1 MKHNRDI
8 GAHRAILAGGLLA
21 LVALSTATAQNAG
34 TTALTAATCGSAE
47 LSATIDRSLMG
58 EPVSAIALDSLNWVE
73 ASGNTPAHC
82 MVNGRLEPVDTSATA
97 RPIRFGVAL
106 PAAWNGRSIQMGG
119 GGMNGSIPG
128 LAGGFGGASDL
139 SRGFATYGSDSGH
152 ANGDDQWT
160 LNDEAIRNLGYQ
172 QMKKT
177 HDVAMVLIER
187 AYGELPEYN
196 YYVGGSQGGREG
208 LTVAQRYPQ
217 DYDGVLSTV
226 PIVGFSTLMLGPTL
240 TRIQE
245 IPLASWVRPV
255 KGNAILAEFMRRC
268 DDLDGLVDGVI
279 NNYYDC
285 RAIFN
290 VNDGIGEDDPWAAK
304 RCPNDVDPNP
314 DDASQNACL
323 TQAQIETVEFVFSD
337 YEPGVRLPNGR
348 TDFGMWAPT
357 SAVGNAAALTG
368 AAAPP
373 PPAAGEAAGGPGARA
388 GGPGVG
394 AGGAPRAGGPGGPG
408 APGGAGLRAGGA
420 GGRGGFPGGGAPGG
434 GGGGG
439 LFNGQRYLGQE
450 GASADARPFTAL
462 GSIGVNGFMMQDI
475 TANPLDYN
483 EEEFRERREQVAAW
497 LDTTDADLDAF
508 RDRGGKMIV
517 AVGTDDTI
525 ASSGEQLNYYQTI
538 LDEMGRRAVD
548 SFARLYVLPQTG
560 HGLTGRAAAIDGEG
574 KATAQA
580 AIPSGF
586 DRFALLQNWVENG
599 VAPGKSVTLTGA
611 TGSLPLCS
619 YPEYPRYQGGDANL
633 AASYS
638 CTQPESYD

>member
-1 MKHNRDI
+1 MKLNRDI
-8 GAHRAILAGGLLA
+8 YAHRGVLAGGLLA
-21 LVALSTATAQNAG
+21 LFTLSTANAQAAD

-47 LSATIDRSLMG
+47 LSATIAPSRIG
-58 EPVSAIALDSLNWVE
+58 EPVSAVVLDSLTWVE

-82 MVNGRLEPVDTSATA
+82 MVNGRLEPVDTSSTA

-119 GGMNGSIPG
+119 GGMNGSVPG

-152 ANGDDQWT
+152 ANGDDEWT
-160 LNDEAIRNLGYQ
+160 LNDEAIRNLGYL

-208 LTVAQRYPQ
+208 QAVAQRYPD

-245 IPLASWVRPV
+245 SPLANWVRPV

-290 VNDGIGEDDPWAAK
+290 VNDGIGEGDPWAAK
-304 RCPNDVDPNP
+304 RCPNDVDPAP
-314 DDASQNACL
+314 EDASQNACL
-323 TQAQIETVEFVFSD
+323 TSAQIETVEFVFSD

-348 TDFGMWAPT
+348 TNFGMWAPT

-368 AAAPP
+368 AAAPS
-373 PPAAGEAAGGPGARA
+373 PPAAGEVAGGPGVRAGGPGA
-388 GGPGVG
+388 
-394 AGGAPRAGGPGGPG
+394 GGPGG
-408 APGGAGLRAGGA
+408 R

-450 GASADARPFTAL
+450 GAPADARPFTAL

-475 TANPLDYN
+475 TANPLDYD
-483 EEEFRERREQVAAW
+483 EGEYRERREQVAAW

-525 ASSGEQLNYYQTI
+525 ASSGEQLDYYQTI

-560 HGLTGRAAAIDGEG
+560 HGLSGRAAAIDGEG
-574 KATAQA
+574 KATTQA
-580 AIPSGF
+580 AIPNGF

-611 TGSLPLCS
+611 SGSLPLCS
-619 YPEYPRYQGGDANL
+619 YPEYPRYQGGDAAS
-633 AASYS
+633 AASYV
-638 CTQPESYD
+638 CAEPESYD

>member
-1 MKHNRDI
+1 
-8 GAHRAILAGGLLA
+8 
-21 LVALSTATAQNAG
+21 
-34 TTALTAATCGSAE
+34 
-47 LSATIDRSLMG
+47 
-58 EPVSAIALDSLNWVE
+58 
-73 ASGNTPAHC
+73 
-82 MVNGRLEPVDTSATA
+82 
-97 RPIRFGVAL
+97 
-106 PAAWNGRSIQMGG
+106 
-119 GGMNGSIPG
+119 MNGSVPG

-152 ANGDDQWT
+152 ANGDDEWT
-160 LNDEAIRNLGYQ
+160 LNDEAIRNLGYM

-187 AYGELPEYN
+187 AYGRLPEYN

-208 LTVAQRYPQ
+208 QAVAQRYPE

-285 RAIFN
+285 RAIYN

-304 RCPNDVDPNP
+304 RCANDVDPNP
-314 DDASQNACL
+314 EDASQNACL
-323 TQAQIETVEFVFSD
+323 TSAQIETVEFVFSD

-373 PPAAGEAAGGPGARA
+373 PPAAGEAAGGPGVRAGGPGAGAGARGAPGGAAARAGGPPGAPAGDGARA
-388 GGPGVG
+388 GGPG
-394 AGGAPRAGGPGGPG
+394 AP
-408 APGGAGLRAGGA
+408 GAGLRAGGA

-439 LFNGQRYLGQE
+439 GGLFNGQRYLGQE
-450 GASADARPFTAL
+450 GAPADARPFTAL

-475 TANPLDYN
+475 TANPLDYD
-483 EEEFRERREQVAAW
+483 EAEYRERREQVAAW

-525 ASSGEQLNYYQTI
+525 APSGEQLDYYQSI
-538 LDEMGRRAVD
+538 LDEMGRRRVD

-560 HGLTGRAAAIDGEG
+560 HGLSGRAAAIDGEG
-574 KATAQA
+574 KATSQA
-580 AIPSGF
+580 AIPNSF

-611 TGSLPLCS
+611 SGSLPLCS
-619 YPEYPRYQGGDANL
+619 YPEYPRYQGGDAAS
-633 AASYS
+633 AASYA